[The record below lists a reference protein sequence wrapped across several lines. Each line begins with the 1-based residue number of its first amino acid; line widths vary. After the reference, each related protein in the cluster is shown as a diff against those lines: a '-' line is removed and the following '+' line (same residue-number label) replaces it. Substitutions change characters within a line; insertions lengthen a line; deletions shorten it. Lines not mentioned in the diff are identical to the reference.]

1 MTEDEALTLFLDK
14 ENAVAKAM
22 WAFRSECAR
31 MEQAEAQRKPPSQKR
46 RILME
51 YHAVKAIVEAAG
63 LSLPKDP
70 VHLFE
75 GKWWFWDETWS
86 HRCGEFHTRAGAKKA
101 LDLYCREVLGQ
112 P

>member
-51 YHAVKAIVEAAG
+51 YHAVKAIIEAAG

-70 VHLFE
+70 IHLFE
-75 GKWWFWDETWS
+75 NEFYFWGETWADR
-86 HRCGEFHTRAGAKKA
+86 HGPYRTRAEAEVA
-101 LDLYCREVLGQ
+101 LDAYVKTI
-112 P
+112 

>member
-1 MTEDEALTLFLDK
+1 MTEDEAFTLFLDK
-14 ENAVAKAM
+14 GNPIARAM
-22 WAFRSECAR
+22 WSFRGECAR

-51 YHAVKAIVEAAG
+51 YHAVKAIIEAAG

-70 VHLFE
+70 IHLFE
-75 GKWWFWDETWS
+75 GEFYFWSETWADR
-86 HRCGEFHTRAGAKKA
+86 HGPYRTREDAAKA
-101 LDLYCREVLGQ
+101 LSDYR